1 MRIHWKVATFLSA
14 VALTAT
20 AQQQRAVVLISIDG
34 MRPDHVLEADRHGLK
49 IPNLRRMLREG
60 AHATAMRG
68 VMPTVTY
75 PTHTTMLTGVW
86 PDKHGIPMNLPF
98 DPERRNQEG
107 WYWYAEDIHAPT
119 LWEAAARAGYIVGS
133 ISWPTSIGAPGVQ
146 FNIPEFWRAST
157 TEDLK
162 LLRAIST
169 PGLVQE
175 FQKTVGP
182 YTVDL
187 DAAEAGDWMR
197 TRYAIAMIK
206 QKRVRFLTLHL
217 AALDHVEHATSPFSP
232 ESLKAL
238 EEIDQMVGQLE
249 TAIRGVD
256 ARAAF
261 CVLSDHGFARVD
273 HELNLNVAFVKEG
286 LMTLNPRPT
295 KKASVL
301 LDWKAAPWIASGSA
315 AILLRDP
322 KNTAVRN
329 RVEALLRTLAADP
342 QNGIDR
348 ILDAA
353 QIAALGGTPDAAF
366 WVDMKTNFA
375 IGSALSG
382 PMAQTV
388 AIHGVHGYAP
398 THPELQASF
407 LIVGPDIRKGVDLGV
422 IEMRNVAPT
431 LAKLLGI
438 AFPSATLPALPV
450 LQTPAAR

>member
-1 MRIHWKVATFLSA
+1 MNDPMRIPYKIAVLLSFSLIAGAQQRRA
-14 VALTAT
+14 VA
-20 AQQQRAVVLISIDG
+20 LISIDG
-34 MRPDHVLEADRHGLK
+34 MRPDHVLQADRHGLK
-49 IPNLRRMLREG
+49 IPNLRRMLRDG

-68 VMPTVTY
+68 VLPTVTY

-98 DPERRNQEG
+98 DPERRNQDG

-119 LWEAAARAGYIVGS
+119 LWEAASRAGYIVGS
-133 ISWPTSIGAPGVQ
+133 ISWPSSIGAPGVQ

-162 LLRAIST
+162 LLHAIST

-206 QKRVRFLTLHL
+206 QKGVRFLTLHL

-249 TAIRGVD
+249 AAIRGAD
-256 ARAAF
+256 PRAAF
-261 CVLSDHGFARVD
+261 CVLSDHGFAQVD
-273 HELNLNVAFVKEG
+273 HSLNLNVAFVKEG
-286 LMTLNPRPT
+286 LMTLNPNPT
-295 KKASVL
+295 KKSAL

-315 AILLRDP
+315 AILLNGSKDGALR
-322 KNTAVRN
+322 KQ
-329 RVEALLRTLAADP
+329 VETLLRKLAADP

-348 ILDAA
+348 ILEAKE
-353 QIAALGGTPDAAF
+353 IAAMGGTPEAAF

-375 IGSALSG
+375 IGSALTG
-382 PMAQTV
+382 QLTQTV
-388 AIHGVHGYAP
+388 PVHGVHGYAP

-407 LIVGPDIRKGVDLGV
+407 LIVGPDIRKGLDLGA

-438 AFPSATLPALPV
+438 SFPSAPLPALPV
-450 LQTPAAR
+450 LR